1 MPEPVAV
8 IDCGSNST
16 RLLIADGDGRTLERA
31 MRITRLSSGVDATG
45 HLAPDAMART
55 FAVLAEYRAL
65 MDRYDVGAGVV
76 VGTSAIRDAT
86 NRDEFVDRARH
97 LTNVE
102 VRVLDG
108 QAEAEFSYEGATADL
123 ATDDR
128 ATMIVD
134 VGGGST
140 ELAVRLDALPPAE
153 ARAQL
158 QRTAQMLEEELL
170 PHENHEQ
177 QTVYPILESLLAGEN
192 PTGPLIHTHGEIR
205 RLSRLFA
212 RRVAQLPSTGPSP
225 EDLRDMHR
233 LLYGLHA
240 ILSLH
245 FAQEDELY
253 SLLTA

>member
-1 MPEPVAV
+1 M
-8 IDCGSNST
+8 
-16 RLLIADGDGRTLERA
+16 
-31 MRITRLSSGVDATG
+31 
-45 HLAPDAMART
+45 
-55 FAVLAEYRAL
+55 
-65 MDRYDVGAGVV
+65 
-76 VGTSAIRDAT
+76 
-86 NRDEFVDRARH
+86 
-97 LTNVE
+97 
-102 VRVLDG
+102 
-108 QAEAEFSYEGATADL
+108 
-123 ATDDR
+123 
-128 ATMIVD
+128 
-134 VGGGST
+134 
-140 ELAVRLDALPPAE
+140 RLDTLPPAE

-177 QTVYPILESLLAGEN
+177 QTVYPILENLLAGEN

-212 RRVAQLPSTGPSP
+212 RRVAQLPPAGPAP